1 MSTHYEIMSR
11 HNTSEDNTRIQVKY
25 EKEMHHW
32 ILFGTKGV
40 TEFLEFWK
48 NSKKIAFHSF
58 GEEITEFPGKW

>member
-1 MSTHYEIMSR
+1 
-11 HNTSEDNTRIQVKY
+11 V
-25 EKEMHHW
+25 HHW